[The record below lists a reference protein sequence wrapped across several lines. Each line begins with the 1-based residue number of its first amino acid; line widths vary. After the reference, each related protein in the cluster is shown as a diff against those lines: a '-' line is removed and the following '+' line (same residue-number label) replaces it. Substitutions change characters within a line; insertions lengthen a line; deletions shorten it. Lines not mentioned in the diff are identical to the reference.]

1 MRRSGAVVIAAVL
14 ASLGGMV
21 QTAHSLLLPTERV
34 VLATRD
40 KSEIAIRACNRPLS
54 KNDVLNA
61 TRILESVQIYVQVT
75 CEPVGRVEG
84 LPSLKIAS
92 CDNVT
97 GQWACIASD
106 AVRLQLAGKEVV
118 LSYDSRI
125 DIKAVLEIAQYAAT
139 VRLFN
144 GRDVAAYIGR
154 RCHVGD
160 GRSKPYEGAV
170 NFDFGCDGWSGAIT
184 KDCRGAK
191 CRLFFT
197 QFAEFIA

>member
-1 MRRSGAVVIAAVL
+1 MKRSGPVVVAAVL

-21 QTAHSLLLPTERV
+21 QTAHSVRLPTERV
-34 VLATRD
+34 LLATRD
-40 KSEIAIRACNRPLS
+40 KSAIAIRACNRPLS
-54 KNDVLNA
+54 KNDVLTA
-61 TRILESVQIYVQVT
+61 ERILKSSQIYVEVT
-75 CEPVGRVEG
+75 CEPMARVEG

-92 CDNVT
+92 CDNVM
-97 GQWACIASD
+97 GRWGCVASD

-125 DIKAVLEIAQYAAT
+125 DIKAVLEIANYAAT

-144 GRDVAAYIGR
+144 GRDVAAYIDG

-160 GRSKPYEGAV
+160 GRSEPYKGAV
-170 NFDFGCDGWSGAIT
+170 SFDFGCGGWSGAIT
-184 KDCRGAK
+184 KDCRAAK